1 MAEASENQKDKQR
14 SENQESENTVESTS
28 KTTESNKVASD
39 ETDND
44 TPDESNLPKTA
55 DVAGEEAE
63 SEVSLTTEAK
73 SSGAPEKS
81 EKDEESAENGTA
93 ELTEEKA
100 TEHFEAKEETEN
112 LVETTAAEA
121 SLENT
126 ESSSEENLAEDDN
139 KNLKGREEQVT
150 KVESQAGEA
159 AEQKTPDESSESE
172 KEQTAEVAETT
183 SQISEAREASKS
195 EDQEVS
201 NETEEEESGESEQEE
216 SGPDYNQLSR
226 EELAREIE
234 KLAKGDQINTIADQV
249 RELKVHFDDLEETQ
263 RQQALDRFIKDG
275 GEPDGFEYRP
285 DEFYTL
291 FYAAYDNIR
300 ERRSE
305 YRNKREK
312 SRQENL
318 KEKEEILNR
327 LRGFVD
333 GEETQVSIAKVKEIQ
348 QQWRSI
354 GEVPSSQNRT
364 LWASYHALLDRFYD
378 NRSIYFELK
387 ELDRKK
393 NLGSKTAVAERAEQL
408 VEEPDIKKAAKE
420 LDELHEEYKHIGP
433 VPRDEQEALWQRFK
447 AASDKIHDRRRE
459 DIEVFKEQ
467 LKKNL
472 EEKLKLVEEVKEF
485 ASFES
490 DSIKEW
496 NKKTKELQQLQK
508 QWEAAGSMPR
518 NQAKEVNRQFWSSFK
533 EFFAHKSEFFQRLDA
548 QREENLQKKEALAE
562 KAETLKESED
572 WKTTSNELKRLQRE
586 WKEVGPVPERA
597 RELVYQRF
605 KAACDAFFNRRRN
618 NSQETEIEYQKNLAT
633 REEAC
638 EKIESLAKEKSSDL
652 DSLTKLIQQY
662 TETGFVPRSAM
673 KSISSRY
680 QQAVNLFVENAE
692 ELDENQKK
700 EVLVEIEVGSLKSS
714 PGGQRR
720 INLKEGSIRR
730 KISQLEGDI
739 SLWKNNISF
748 FTSSSKQA
756 DKLIAD
762 VERKIEKATAELAQ
776 LKSQLDV
783 LQSLK

>member
-1 MAEASENQKDKQR
+1 MAEASEDQKDKQL
-14 SENQESENTVESTS
+14 SDNQESENIVGSTS
-28 KTTESNKVASD
+28 KATESSEEVRE

-44 TPDESNLPKTA
+44 TPVESNSPEIT
-55 DVAGEEAE
+55 DVTEEEAE
-63 SEVSLTTEAK
+63 SDIGLIAEAE
-73 SSGAPEKS
+73 SSGTSEKL

-93 ELTEEKA
+93 EPTEEGVA
-100 TEHFEAKEETEN
+100 EQLETKEETEDI
-112 LVETTAAEA
+112 VETTE
-121 SLENT
+121 EI
-126 ESSSEENLAEDDN
+126 SSEDSEPSSEAKLSEEKPTEDDDKDQ
-139 KNLKGREEQVT
+139 KNEEEPATEVVSQ
-150 KVESQAGEA
+150 ESKA
-159 AEQKTPDESSESE
+159 AEQETSGESSESE
-172 KEQTAEVAETT
+172 KEQIAKVAEST
-183 SQISEAREASKS
+183 SPISEASEAPKS
-195 EDQEVS
+195 DNQEES
-201 NETEEEESGESEQEE
+201 AESEEEESM
-216 SGPDYNQLSR
+216 PDYSQLSR

-234 KLAKGDQINTIADQV
+234 KLAKGDEINTIADQV
-249 RELKVHFDDLEETQ
+249 RELKVHFDDLEETE

-318 KEKEEILNR
+318 KEKEEILNK

-333 GEETQVSIAKVKEIQ
+333 SEETQVSIAKVKEIQ

-364 LWASYHALLDRFYD
+364 LWANYHALLDRFYD

-393 NLGSKTAVAERAEQL
+393 NLESKIAVAARAEQL

-433 VPRDEQEALWQRFK
+433 VPRDEQEALWKRFK

-459 DIEVFKEQ
+459 DIEAFKEQ
-467 LKKNL
+467 LKQNL
-472 EEKLKLVEEVKEF
+472 EEKLKLIEEVKEF

-508 QWEAAGSMPR
+508 RWEAAGSMPR

-533 EFFAHKSEFFQRLDA
+533 GFFAHKGEFFQRLDA

-597 RELVYQRF
+597 RESVYQRF
-605 KAACDAFFNRRRN
+605 KAACDAFFDRRRS
-618 NSQETEIEYQKNLAT
+618 NSQETEIEYQKNLAV
-633 REEAC
+633 REEVC
-638 EKIESLAKEKSSDL
+638 EKIEALAKEKSSDL
-652 DSLTKLIQQY
+652 DALTKLIQQY
-662 TETGFVPRSAM
+662 TETGFVPRSAI
-673 KSISSRY
+673 KSISTRY
-680 QQAVNLFVENAE
+680 QQAVNSFVENAE
-692 ELDENQKK
+692 ELDDNQKK

-730 KISQLEGDI
+730 KISQLESDI

-756 DKLIAD
+756 SKLIAD
-762 VERKIEKATAELAQ
+762 VELKIEKATAELEQ